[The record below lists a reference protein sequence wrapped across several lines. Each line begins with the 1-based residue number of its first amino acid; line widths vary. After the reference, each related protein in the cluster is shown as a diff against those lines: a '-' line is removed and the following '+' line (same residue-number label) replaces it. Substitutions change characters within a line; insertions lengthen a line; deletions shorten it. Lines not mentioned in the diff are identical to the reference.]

1 MSAAWHSVADFAG
14 AVRVARAPADALQLE
29 LAGLDVQGRRTS
41 VVFARPTAT
50 LQIPHQLHDVRVLL
64 NGAAAHGAQPA
75 SSGSHSVRIAAT
87 EGTYEFASARVH
99 VHRDLS
105 AELRRVVAP
114 RAAPWRKRM
123 LWRIALALA
132 ATAPGRRLLR
142 AVPRS

>member
-14 AVRVARAPADALQLE
+14 AVCVSRAPADALQLE
-29 LAGLDVQGRRTS
+29 LAGRDLQGRRTS
-41 VVFARPTAT
+41 VAFARPTAT
-50 LQIPHQLHDVRVLL
+50 LQIPHQLHGVQVLL
-64 NGAAAHGAQPA
+64 SGAAAHGAQPA
-75 SSGSHSVRIAAT
+75 ASGSHSVRIAAS
-87 EGTYEFASARVH
+87 EGTYEFAIARVH